1 MEDDLMATPYLTHA
15 MLLLIPVAVLSGLTP
30 RANAQSFGIESH
42 NALMPASGGM
52 AGASI
57 SQPQD
62 LTSALNGNP
71 ATLTQFQGT
80 QFLFGGAWAEPT
92 FNITQTAPI
101 PLLGVDPFSAKS
113 TAQGVA
119 GANIGVTQSMEML
132 GLPVVFGLG
141 FLSNAAGGADFRH
154 VPQSNSTNAAIMVLE
169 MAGSAGIQ
177 LTEQLSAG
185 ASVFVG
191 TGLFDGPFVEVGG
204 MTSDYALRTSLGLN
218 YELTECTSLGAY
230 YQSEQS
236 FRFDNA
242 VQFALGPTFDA
253 NMDLPQ
259 NVGLGIATTALMDGQ
274 LLLAADVLYKNWDN
288 AQLFSAVYR
297 DQWVLQLG
305 AQYSLGNYRL
315 RSGYAYAQ
323 NPIDS
328 TPINNIGGVFPP
340 GGPPSV
346 RYTQGLLA
354 VTSQHRI
361 SCGVGAVDVLPGI
374 DMDLVVG
381 GMFRDSQQLGPS
393 TSTSIESYWIGFGLT
408 WRFGACPAGSATSPS
423 EVTGFCPQ

>member
-1 MEDDLMATPYLTHA
+1 MTWFIPLLRVLACSFA
-15 MLLLIPVAVLSGLTP
+15 MLSILAAAVP
-30 RANAQSFGIESH
+30 AAAQSFGVESH
-42 NALMPASGGM
+42 NTLMPASGGM

-57 SQPQD
+57 SRPQD
-62 LTSALNGNP
+62 LLSGINANP
-71 ATLTQFQGT
+71 ATLTQFSGT

-92 FNITQTAPI
+92 FNMTQTAPI
-101 PLLGVDPFSAKS
+101 PLLGVDPFSGKS

-119 GANIGVTQSMEML
+119 AGNIGVTQSLEMM

-141 FLSNAAGGADFRH
+141 FISNAAGGADFRH
-154 VPQSNSTNAAIMVLE
+154 IPQSNSTNSALMVLE
-169 MAGSAGIQ
+169 MASSASVQ
-177 LTEQLSAG
+177 LTERLSAG
-185 ASVFVG
+185 TTLFVG
-191 TGLFDGPFVEVGG
+191 TGLFDGPFVEIGG
-204 MTSDYALRTSLGLN
+204 MTSDYALRASLGLN
-218 YELTECTSLGAY
+218 YQLTDSTSVGAY

-242 VQFALGPTFDA
+242 VQFAAGPILDV

-259 NVGLGIATTALMDGQ
+259 NVGLGIANTTLMDGK

-297 DQWVLQLG
+297 DQWVMQLG

-315 RSGYAYAQ
+315 RTGYAYAE

-354 VTSQHRI
+354 VTSQHRV
-361 SCGVGAVDVLPGI
+361 SCGIGAVDVLPGL
-374 DMDLVVG
+374 DMDLLAG
-381 GMFRDSQQLGPS
+381 GMFRDSEQLGPS
-393 TSTSIESYWIGFGLT
+393 TSTSIASYWIGFGLT
-408 WRFGACPAGSATSPS
+408 WRFGACPQSYTMSPS
-423 EVTGFCPQ
+423 EVTGFTAQ